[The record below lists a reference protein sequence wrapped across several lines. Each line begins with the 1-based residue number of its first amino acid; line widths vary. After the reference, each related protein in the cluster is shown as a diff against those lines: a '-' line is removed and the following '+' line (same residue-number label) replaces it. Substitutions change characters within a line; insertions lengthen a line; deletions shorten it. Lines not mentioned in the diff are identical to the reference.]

1 MKNKAFICSVMQSW
15 KYLTERKMILKT
27 FPEQDRFSSFLT
39 VSGWHQRSACSRTGC
54 SRIFLLIP
62 ISCIQNG
69 FAYLALV
76 IALYFN
82 PAFKRFH
89 VLLQWALIA
98 LATTTIVLYFVF
110 NGSAGLS
117 SPLGMVTKGI
127 ELALI
132 VALVFDMGR

>member
-1 MKNKAFICSVMQSW
+1 MASGMRRLRAIDW
-15 KYLTERKMILKT
+15 LIILLAVAT
-27 FPEQDRFSSFLT
+27 AGIHLFLGFSEL
-39 VSGWHQRSACSRTGC
+39 GGDEA
-54 SRIFLLIP
+54 LIP
-62 ISCIQNG
+62 ISFILNG

-76 IALYFN
+76 IALYFI

-98 LATTTIVLYFVF
+98 LATTTILLYFVF